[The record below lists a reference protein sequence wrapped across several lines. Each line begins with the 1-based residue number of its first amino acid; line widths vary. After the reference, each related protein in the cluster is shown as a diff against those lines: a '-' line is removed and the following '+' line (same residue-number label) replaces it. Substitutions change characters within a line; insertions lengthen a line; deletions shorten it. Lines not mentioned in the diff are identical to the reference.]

1 MLPAPRNFAR
11 AVSRLSGFVYAAQE
25 TALPPRRQ
33 NLTPGRKDRALGGA
47 AAFYLRFLR
56 GIRFLL

>member
-33 NLTPGRKDRALGGA
+33 NMASGRKGRALGGA

>member
-11 AVSRLSGFVYAAQE
+11 AISRLSGFVYAAQE

-33 NLTPGRKDRALGGA
+33 NLTPGRKDRLPGDA

>member
-1 MLPAPRNFAR
+1 MLPDPRNFAR
-11 AVSRLSGFVYAAQE
+11 AASWFSGFVYAAQE

-33 NLTPGRKDRALGGA
+33 NLTSGRKDRLPGDA